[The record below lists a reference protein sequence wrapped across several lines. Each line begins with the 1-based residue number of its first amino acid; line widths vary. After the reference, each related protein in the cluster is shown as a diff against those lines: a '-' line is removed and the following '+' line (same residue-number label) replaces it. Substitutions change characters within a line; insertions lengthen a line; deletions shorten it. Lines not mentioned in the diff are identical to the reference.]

1 LHSIHNKILSS
12 GFPGYCLSFPPLS
25 FQPRDIICMVFPF
38 RRKHMK
44 RIGVDVGGTFTDLY
58 YSDDE
63 SRTGFVEKVP
73 STPED
78 PSIAVVDGLKRLVA
92 KAGITLAEVDQ
103 VVHGTT
109 VAT

>member
-1 LHSIHNKILSS
+1 
-12 GFPGYCLSFPPLS
+12 
-25 FQPRDIICMVFPF
+25 MVFPF

-63 SRTGFVEKVP
+63 ARTGFVEKVP

-78 PSIAVVDGLKRLVA
+78 PSIAVIDGVQRLCQ
-92 KAGITLAEVDQ
+92 KAGISLAEVDQ
-103 VVHGTT
+103 LVHGTT
-109 VAT
+109 VATNTALTHKGAEVGMITTEGF